1 MQQHYKDRKT
11 LHCHRREVHGYRIQE
26 SYQRMGK
33 DLSGHSLYTDGKG
46 KEELPGRLFHH
57 SSFTEECEPC
67 GNAVRTGVREWLCQF
82 RGGSY
87 EVGERITDIQ
97 EKLKSY

>member
-1 MQQHYKDRKT
+1 
-11 LHCHRREVHGYRIQE
+11 
-26 SYQRMGK
+26 MGK
-33 DLSGHSLYTDGKG
+33 DLSGHSIYTDGKG

-82 RGGSY
+82 RSGSY
-87 EVGERITDIQ
+87 GVEERVADIQ
-97 EKLKSY
+97 ERFLTPFRFITHQID

>member
-11 LHCHRREVHGYRIQE
+11 LHRHRREVYGYRIQE
-26 SYQRMGK
+26 SHQGMGK

-46 KEELPGRLFHH
+46 KEELPDRLFHH

>member
-1 MQQHYKDRKT
+1 
-11 LHCHRREVHGYRIQE
+11 
-26 SYQRMGK
+26 MGK
-33 DLSGHSLYTDGKG
+33 DLSGYSIYTDDKR

-67 GNAVRTGVREWLCQF
+67 CNAVRTGVREWLCQF

-87 EVGERITDIQ
+87 RVREKAADIQ

>member
-1 MQQHYKDRKT
+1 
-11 LHCHRREVHGYRIQE
+11 
-26 SYQRMGK
+26 MGK

-67 GNAVRTGVREWLCQF
+67 CNAVRTGVREWLGQL
-82 RGGSY
+82 RG
-87 EVGERITDIQ
+87 VRERAADIQ